1 MVATVRH
8 QLAATRTVPRVAA
21 SACALAAA
29 AVLLP
34 SGPALLPAAH
44 AAPPAHSAP
53 LLRQV
58 AGFDGDMSSRIAQAD
73 AYLKN
78 RPGVTGYV
86 VRDRVTG
93 GVYANEHAEDA
104 VWTASTIKL
113 AIAADLLNR
122 ARIGAIQ
129 LPPEDRGLLESMLA
143 TSNDHAADVLWTKY
157 AGIDR
162 MAFNNAFRANGM
174 TTLDPQPTQTAL
186 FPDWSFQKCTAAD
199 LDRLMDHI
207 LNGMHADDR
216 NYLVDR
222 MRAVDSNQHWGVWG
236 AGDRMRPGL
245 KNGWSA
251 EQGGWVVNSVGF
263 AGPNERYTLAIMT
276 AMGEEG
282 GYTDG
287 AATDTEVAK
296 ILFSGR

>member
-1 MVATVRH
+1 M
-8 QLAATRTVPRVAA
+8 AA

-29 AVLLP
+29 AIIVS
-34 SGPALLPAAH
+34 SGTVSLSTAH
-44 AAPPAHSAP
+44 AAPAVPMLEQAN
-53 LLRQV
+53 L
-58 AGFDGDMSSRIAQAD
+58 AGFDSDLSSRIAKAN
-73 AYLKN
+73 AYLAG
-78 RPGVTGYV
+78 RPGTTGYV

-93 GVYANEHAEDA
+93 GVYANENAEA
-104 VWTASTIKL
+104 SVWTASTIKL

-122 ARIGAIQ
+122 ARVGAIQ

-157 AGIDR
+157 AGLDR

-174 TTLDPQPTQTAL
+174 STLVPQPTETAL

-199 LDRLMDHI
+199 LDRLMDNI
-207 LNGMHADDR
+207 FTQMHPDDR
-216 NYLVDR
+216 AYLFDR
-222 MRAVDSNQHWGVWG
+222 MRSVDSNQHWGVWG
-236 AGDRMRPGL
+236 AGDKMRPGL

-263 AGPNERYTLAIMT
+263 AGPGERYTLAIMT

-296 ILFSGR
+296 ILFAGR

>member
-1 MVATVRH
+1 MLEQAN
-8 QLAATRTVPRVAA
+8 L
-21 SACALAAA
+21 
-29 AVLLP
+29 
-34 SGPALLPAAH
+34 
-44 AAPPAHSAP
+44 
-53 LLRQV
+53 
-58 AGFDGDMSSRIAQAD
+58 AGFDSDLSSRIAKAN
-73 AYLKN
+73 AYLAG
-78 RPGVTGYV
+78 RPGTTGYV

-93 GVYANEHAEDA
+93 GVYANENAEA
-104 VWTASTIKL
+104 SVWTASTIKL

-122 ARIGAIQ
+122 ARVGAIQ

-157 AGIDR
+157 AGLDR

-174 TTLDPQPTQTAL
+174 STLVPQPTETAL

-199 LDRLMDHI
+199 LDRLMDNI
-207 LNGMHADDR
+207 VTQMHPDDR
-216 NYLVDR
+216 AYLFDR
-222 MRAVDSNQHWGVWG
+222 MRSVDSNQHWGVWG

-263 AGPNERYTLAIMT
+263 AGPGERYTLAIMT

-296 ILFSGR
+296 ILLAGR